1 MTSLKCHVYDKNMLY
16 FYCVTQCFSLSLIT
30 HNLSLQYFSHTY
42 FWNLYKT
49 AQILFSFS
57 NGPTDILTILWNH
70 FVVLFTLA
78 IASMFADGSDPVE
91 SRHTKGILLSDSS
104 SMASRSRTELSRYS
118 APRESKMYLRAWER
132 VRSGHHAR
140 ISRSLRKTS
149 SAT

>member
-1 MTSLKCHVYDKNMLY
+1 MIQMHTAKVWALKWGEKAFLIIAIYLQSQYLFTVLFTYLLLEPIQDSTNIIFIFECSNRHFDNPVKS
-16 FYCVTQCFSLSLIT
+16 FCCFIE
-30 HNLSLQYFSHTY
+30 
-42 FWNLYKT
+42 
-49 AQILFSFS
+49 
-57 NGPTDILTILWNH
+57 
-70 FVVLFTLA
+70 FTLA